1 MDPKRKGDEGMS
13 IKNQNIDVL
22 IALAK
27 ENDNRIDLETIA
39 LMCDKKPEG
48 AEREELEK
56 ALKKEGILLI
66 DDVDMDD
73 LPLSD
78 MGFESF
84 EDDSFDD
91 AFSETDDDVLKVD
104 QEYAADS
111 IRLYL
116 REIGRIPLLS
126 KDEEI
131 EMAKRVMEGDEE
143 AKHRLINANL
153 RLVVNV
159 AKHYVHGSNMA
170 LLDLIQEGSIGL
182 IRAVEKFDY
191 TKGFKFSTYA
201 TWWIRQAIIRA
212 IADQSRIIRLPVH
225 IRELLHRMSRVTS
238 TFISENGREPNEEEL
253 AALLNISQ
261 ERLSNLQALY
271 GDAVSLD
278 TPVGDE
284 EDSVLQEF
292 VPDDKTKNQDN
303 VITNGMLR
311 EDIIDALKVLSER
324 EQDILLLRYGITDG
338 RMWTLEELGDL
349 FHITRERVRQIEMR
363 AFRRLRAS
371 KDMRNLRIYLED

>member
-1 MDPKRKGDEGMS
+1 MS
-13 IKNQNIDVL
+13 KNNGNIDVL
-22 IALAK
+22 IAIAR
-27 ENDNRIDLETIA
+27 ENDNQIDMDTVNMMYEE
-39 LMCDKKPEG
+39 KPG
-48 AEREELEK
+48 RAEKAEIEK
-56 ALKKEGILLI
+56 ALNKAGVILI
-66 DDVDMDD
+66 DDEELSMD
-73 LPLSD
+73 SD
-78 MGFESF
+78 ADFDVY
-84 EDDSFDD
+84 EDDDFDD
-91 AFSETDDDVLKVD
+91 IYSEDPEEMLKID
-104 QEYAADS
+104 PEYVADS
-111 IRLYL
+111 IRMYL

-126 KDEEI
+126 KEEEI
-131 EMAKRVMEGDEE
+131 EVAKQVLEGDED
-143 AKHRLINANL
+143 AKQRLINANL

-191 TKGFKFSTYA
+191 TKGYKFSTYA

-225 IRELLHRMSRVTS
+225 IRELLHRMSKTKA
-238 TFISENGREPNEEEL
+238 TFISENGREPSDEEL
-253 AALLNISQ
+253 AKLLNITQ
-261 ERLSNLQALY
+261 DRLANLQALG

-292 VPDDKTKNQDN
+292 VPDEKSKNQDN
-303 VITNGMLR
+303 VIETGMLR
-311 EDIIDALKVLSER
+311 DDIIEALKVLSDR
-324 EQDILLLRYGITDG
+324 EQEILLLRYGISDG
-338 RMWTLEELGDL
+338 RMWTLEELGDYL
-349 FHITRERVRQIEMR
+349 HITRERVRQIEMR

>member
-1 MDPKRKGDEGMS
+1 MRKGDEGMS
-13 IKNQNIDVL
+13 QKNSNIDVL
-22 IALAK
+22 IAIAK
-27 ENDNRIDLETIA
+27 ENENRVDMKTVSMIYER
-39 LMCDKKPEG
+39 KPVG
-48 AEREELEK
+48 AEKAEIEK
-56 ALKKEGILLI
+56 ALKKAGVVL
-66 DDVDMDD
+66 VDEAPAAMTEEMDYDLYDDD
-73 LPLSD
+73 LD
-78 MGFESF
+78 EIYT
-84 EDDSFDD
+84 EDP
-91 AFSETDDDVLKVD
+91 EEMLKVD
-104 QEYAADS
+104 PEYVVDS
-111 IRLYL
+111 IRIYL
-116 REIGRIPLLS
+116 REIGQIPLLS
-126 KDEEI
+126 KEEEI
-131 EMAKRVMEGDEE
+131 EVAKRVLEGDED
-143 AKHRLINANL
+143 AKQRLINANL

-225 IRELLHRMSRVTS
+225 IRELLHRMSRVSS

-253 AALLNISQ
+253 AALLHITK
-261 ERLSNLQALY
+261 ERLSNLRSLY

-292 VPDDKTKNQDN
+292 VADEKSDNQDT
-303 VITNGMLR
+303 VIAAGMLR
-311 EDIIDALKVLSER
+311 EDIIEALKILSER
-324 EQDILLLRYGITDG
+324 EQVILLLRYGITDG

-349 FHITRERVRQIEMR
+349 LHITRERVRQIEMR

-371 KDMRNLRIYLED
+371 KDMRNLKIYLED

>member
-1 MDPKRKGDEGMS
+1 MS
-13 IKNQNIDVL
+13 KSIVNIDVL

-27 ENDNRIDLETIA
+27 ENDNRIDMDTVT
-39 LMCDKKPEG
+39 LMCDKKPDV
-48 AEREELEK
+48 AEKAEIEK
-56 ALKKEGILLI
+56 ALSKAGVILMDEDPEL
-66 DDVDMDD
+66 DADMD
-73 LPLSD
+73 
-78 MGFESF
+78 FETF
-84 EDDSFDD
+84 IDEEDELYSEDPEETISIDS
-91 AFSETDDDVLKVD
+91 
-104 QEYAADS
+104 EYAADS
-111 IRLYL
+111 IRMYL
-116 REIGRIPLLS
+116 REIGRIPLLT
-126 KDEEI
+126 KEEEI
-131 EMAKRVMEGDEE
+131 EMAKRVLEGDEE
-143 AKHRLINANL
+143 AKQRLINANL

-159 AKHYVHGSNMA
+159 AKHFVHGSNMA

-238 TFISENGREPNEEEL
+238 TFVSQNGREPTDEEL
-253 AALLNISQ
+253 AALLDITQ
-261 ERLSNLQALY
+261 DRLANLQALY

-292 VPDDKTKNQDN
+292 VPDEKSKDQDN
-303 VITNGMLR
+303 VIATGMLR
-311 EDIIDALKVLSER
+311 EDIIEALKILSDR
-324 EQDILLLRYGITDG
+324 EQAILLLRYGISDG

-349 FHITRERVRQIEMR
+349 LHITRERVRQIEMR